1 MNNLMKF
8 ENDELGVSIKTIKNE
23 DGSISIN
30 AEDVA
35 KGFGWYRIETKNDKK
50 YSSIMWNRM
59 NGYIEELGFAHK
71 CAKDDY
77 IPESLFY
84 LLGMKANNEVAR
96 AFQEWIAIEI
106 MPAIRK
112 TGGYIPKYKGDTE
125 EDLRNRTI
133 KILEKTIE
141 ESKLDLKEA
150 NRKIRNLQSKNRL
163 LKVENEENTKK
174 IKELI
179 QDVRYYENIVDDSN
193 LFTAT
198 FLAKS
203 FGFRSAT
210 QFNEYLADYDIQY
223 RPAEIRCD
231 WYLSADYSECDYVR
245 YVPYT
250 IKYPSGE
257 REQTYTMKWTERGRK
272 FLYDVMCKTGKIKD

>member
-1 MNNLMKF
+1 MNNLMIF
-8 ENDELGVSIKTIKNE
+8 ENDELGMSVRTVENA
-23 DGSISIN
+23 DRSISIN

-35 KGFGWYRIETKNDKK
+35 RGLGWITVAKSGNEVIRWK
-50 YSSIMWNRM
+50 RV
-59 NGYIEELGFAHK
+59 NGYIKELGFPHK
-71 CAKDDY
+71 CGKGDY

-106 MPAIRK
+106 IPAIRK
-112 TGGYIPKYKGDTE
+112 TGGYIPNHKGDTE
-125 EDLRNRTI
+125 EDLINRTI
-133 KILEKTIE
+133 KILEKTLE
-141 ESKLDLKEA
+141 ENNLELKDA
-150 NRKIRNLQSKNRL
+150 NRKIRNLQSKNRI
-163 LKVENEENTKK
+163 LKKENERNSQL
-174 IKELI
+174 IKELW
-179 QDVRYYENIVDDSN
+179 QDVKYYANIVDDSN

-210 QFNEYLADYDIQY
+210 QFNEYLADYDIQF
-223 RPAEIRCD
+223 RPAEVRCD

-250 IKYPSGE
+250 IKYPNGE

-272 FLYDVMCKTGKIKD
+272 FLYDFMCKTGVYEVEN